1 MRKLSS
7 FFIVLVL
14 IALAVPA
21 SVLAAA
27 GATER
32 VSVDSSGTQGNGDS
46 VNASIS
52 SDGRYV
58 AFYSFASNLVA
69 GDSNGFSDIFVRDR
83 NTGATER
90 VSLDS
95 TGTQGNS
102 DSLSPSISADG
113 RYVAFYSFASNL
125 VTGDSNGASDIFV
138 HDRNTGDTE
147 RVSVDSGGTQGNSG
161 SYGPSISSDGR
172 YVAFHSFASN
182 LVAGDSNG
190 VVDIFVH
197 DRNTG
202 DTERVS
208 VDSSGTQGNSG
219 SANPSI
225 SSDGRYVAFY
235 SFASNLVAGD
245 TNGAYD
251 IFVHDRNTG
260 DTERVSVDSSGTQGN
275 SDSANASISSDGRY
289 VAFLSGAS
297 NLVTGDSNGFSDI
310 FVHDRN
316 SGDTE
321 RVSVDSSGTQGNNDS
336 YKPSISSDGRYV
348 AFFSYASNL
357 VAGDSNGAAD
367 IFVRDGNT
375 GTTERVSVDSSG
387 TQGNSDS
394 YTPSISATA
403 AMWPSSPLPAT
414 S

>member
-1 MRKLSS
+1 M
-7 FFIVLVL
+7 
-14 IALAVPA
+14 
-21 SVLAAA
+21 
-27 GATER
+27 
-32 VSVDSSGTQGNGDS
+32 
-46 VNASIS
+46 
-52 SDGRYV
+52 
-58 AFYSFASNLVA
+58 
-69 GDSNGFSDIFVRDR
+69 RDR

-208 VDSSGTQGNSG
+208 LDSSGTQGNSG

-289 VAFLSGAS
+289 VAFFSGAS

-321 RVSVDSSGTQGNNDS
+321 RVSVDSSGTQGN
-336 YKPSISSDGRYV
+336 
-348 AFFSYASNL
+348 
-357 VAGDSNGAAD
+357 
-367 IFVRDGNT
+367 
-375 GTTERVSVDSSG
+375 
-387 TQGNSDS
+387 SDS
-394 YTPSISATA
+394 LHPQHFQRR
-403 AMWPSSPLPAT
+403 PLCGLLFLCQQPGGRG
-414 S
+414 